1 MREADTAMD
10 PIEDEAALYATALSL
25 SQAAFARRRYAVAY
39 HGLAA
44 AMHAAYDLGDETRLN
59 AVAAVGRQQARWI
72 DEHDP
77 DNELSPRSALNRGST
92 SLWTSLQ
99 REVETRRQM
108 LQGHRL
114 LGHPQPNQEA

>member
-1 MREADTAMD
+1 MDTN
-10 PIEDEAALYATALSL
+10 ENEAAIYATAMSL
-25 SQAAFARRRYAVAY
+25 SQAAFAKRHYAVAY

-44 AMHAAYDLGDETRLN
+44 AMHAAYDLGDESRLN
-59 AVAAVGRQQARWI
+59 AVASVGQQQARWL

-77 DNELSPRSALNRGST
+77 NNELSPRAALSRGST

-108 LQGHRL
+108 LQSQRL
-114 LGHPQPNQEA
+114 LKQSQSHEHA

>member
-1 MREADTAMD
+1 MGTTDN
-10 PIEDEAALYATALSL
+10 EAAIYATAMSL
-25 SQAAFARRRYAVAY
+25 SRAAVAKRHYAVAY

-44 AMHAAYDLGDETRLN
+44 AMHAAYDLGDESRLN
-59 AVAAVGRQQARWI
+59 AVENVGQQQARWL

-77 DNELSPRSALNRGST
+77 NNELSPRAAHNRGST

-108 LQGHRL
+108 LQSHRL
-114 LGHPQPNQEA
+114 LGHTQSHEPA